1 MAPGSPVT
9 TMLGEYATPENVEKF
24 EKILGLDQP
33 IYVQYFLYLRRLL
46 SGDWGKS
53 IVTGQLSNEAVLPI
67 VLRRFMATLQLT
79 VAGILLASLVGVSL
93 GIVSA
98 MNNGR
103 KIDAVIR
110 LFSLVGYS
118 LPIFWFGTILLI
130 IFSVNLRW
138 FPSGGNVGIQSL
150 VLPAV
155 CVATWCFGLIA
166 RVTRASVLEVS
177 TQDFVRT
184 AKAKGLPRRTIW
196 LRHILRNSLIP
207 IFTIITLQLG
217 TLLGGAMITETVFNY
232 PGLGSLI
239 LDSIYARDY
248 PLVQGAL
255 LFSGLLICLV
265 NLVTDILY
273 TYIDPRIRYEV
284 GK

>member
-33 IYVQYFLYLRRLL
+33 IYIQYFLYVGRLL
-46 SGDWGKS
+46 GGDWGKS
-53 IVTGQLSNEAVLPI
+53 IITGQLSNEAVLPI

-79 VAGILLASLVGVSL
+79 VAGMLIASIAGVGL
-93 GIVSA
+93 GILSA

-103 KIDAVIR
+103 KIDEVIR
-110 LFSLVGYS
+110 VLSLIGYS
-118 LPIFWFGTILLI
+118 LPIFWFGTIILI

-138 FPSGGNVGIQSL
+138 FPSGGSGGIQNL

-155 CVATWCFGLIA
+155 CVGIWCFGLIA
-166 RVTRASVLEVS
+166 RVTRASVLEVT

-196 LRHILRNSLIP
+196 FRHILRNSLIP
-207 IFTIITLQLG
+207 ILTIITLQLG
-217 TLLGGAMITETVFNY
+217 TLLGGAIITETVFNY

-265 NLVTDILY
+265 NLVIDILY

-284 GK
+284 HK